1 MSDARL
7 SILVGA
13 DVSGAISDIGKLD
26 DTVASLEKQLAALG
40 LAIDHALDTG
50 KDSTGL
56 EDEFQ
61 RITDKLKAL
70 RAQAGQPITVAATPA
85 IPVPD
90 DTGFLNSLTKQ
101 RIAFTDL
108 GRVITGQ
115 GFSLRSLA
123 SNFALLGPGITIAVA
138 ALYGL
143 YEILNKQTDAQKK
156 AEEEAKKLHDTLLNL
171 KSASDVTDTST
182 GSEQGN
188 IARVQALA
196 EAIQNTNNT
205 YKERQ
210 NALNE
215 LRETNKA
222 YFGDLTLEASSLATL
237 SSRVKEYSQALITE
251 AVVKGQVEEIAKVSA
266 ELEKQAHALD
276 VLKDARDRAQTVV
289 TAQGPAKSSAGNV
302 AGGGEDV
309 LSNKALDNLDAAT
322 VAYNKQRDAVLTLR
336 TAIATYT
343 GALEQNIALQIQQKP
358 LTVPPGYKDDLK
370 SIIPILQQIKTI
382 YDEINKPDKEPLF
395 KREANSTSVIDTEL
409 IQAQIREAIKKGAT
423 DGAKDPEVARAYAD
437 LATALQAKLAHL
449 LNPDLNS
456 HVQGIVD
463 VTADDVSSVESKIEK
478 AFGAKGL
485 QIKVPIRL
493 SDEFEDAGGF
503 DAEDVKKIKDGLEK
517 TPGLAKLFNIA
528 IPSVQIDIGEFLIHE
543 ADLKK
548 LKDLIK
554 KLKTDV
560 IESGFKDI
568 GVALGD
574 ALSGSKNPLQAA
586 IKDFTTV
593 LGDGLI
599 KIGEQMIIA
608 STTMTV
614 LKAALSNLFAT
625 PAGGVLAGIAAVAL
639 GEVVKNVGAHAFAT
653 GGIVT
658 GPTLGLVGEA
668 GPEVI
673 FPLNQLNR
681 FVKNSQGNTSQNI
694 RVTGQ
699 LSGNNIR
706 LALARTNK
714 QQALV

>member
-123 SNFALLGPGITIAVA
+123 SNFALLGPGITIAAA

-171 KSASDVTDTST
+171 KSASDVTDSST

-358 LTVPPGYKDDLK
+358 LTVPPGYKDDFK

-395 KREANSTSVIDTEL
+395 KQEANSTSVIDTEL
-409 IQAQIREAIKKGAT
+409 IKAQIREAIKKGAT

-437 LATALQAKLAHL
+437 LATALQAKLSHL
-449 LNPDLNS
+449 QNPNLSS
-456 HVQGIVD
+456 HVQGIVN
-463 VTADDVSSVESKIEK
+463 VTADDASTVESKIEK
-478 AFGAKGL
+478 AVGTKGL
-485 QIKVPIRL
+485 QIKVPVHL
-493 SDEFEDAGGF
+493 SEDIAQTGGF
-503 DAEDVKKIKDGLEK
+503 DSEDVKKIKDQLEK
-517 TPGLAKLFNIA
+517 TPGLANLFTIA
-528 IPSVQIDIGEFLIHE
+528 IPSVQISIGKAALRE

-548 LKDLIK
+548 LKDTI
-554 KLKTDV
+554 TETAGSAAV
-560 IESGFKDI
+560 SGFADI
-568 GVALGD
+568 GKLLGD
-574 ALSGSKNPLQAA
+574 ALSGSKNPLQTA

-608 STTMTV
+608 STIMQG
-614 LKAALSNLFAT
+614 LKAALNGLFSN
-625 PAGGVLAGIAAVAL
+625 PVAGVVAGIAAVAL

-668 GPEVI
+668 GTEVI

-681 FVKNSQGNTSQNI
+681 FVKSTQGTSAQNI